1 MGSAGSRSTSGA
13 TLMGCWAASSKAIVP
28 PPGVAHQVG
37 AIHAKVVKEPYSVL
51 GLRGDGGRLRFD
63 RAGAA
68 PQPPPVVA
76 DALEALKRRFRHQRL
91 QRVGDVRAVDEQHGA
106 TRPHHLI
113 GQFDPV
119 DLGVFHD
126 CSSVWLVRQAIRDS
140 GATSTVASLWCGH
153 DPGCLN
159 QRRSG

>member
-1 MGSAGSRSTSGA
+1 
-13 TLMGCWAASSKAIVP
+13 
-28 PPGVAHQVG
+28 VG
-37 AIHAKVVKEPYSVL
+37 AIHAKVVEEPYSVL

-76 DALEALKRRFRHQRL
+76 DALEALERRFRHQRL
-91 QRVGDVRAVDEQHGA
+91 ERVGDVCAVDEQHGV
-106 TRPHHLI
+106 TRPLYLI

-126 CSSVWLVRQAIRDS
+126 RSSACLAGQAIRDS
-140 GATSTVASLWCGH
+140 GATTAVAPLWRGR
-153 DPGCLN
+153 DPGRLN
-159 QRRSG
+159 